1 MGTNLIGIGN
11 YIRNNKVM
19 GEGGNPIHPNLVE
32 FWDFRNKTND
42 DEDRNKV
49 VGWKK
54 NILNLYNFAYKGNSG
69 YGLYNT
75 SIDKWNFA
83 VSNSEHT
90 DTNTSRTFT
99 TTVDSI
105 GFCFSIPPHGTGAD
119 RVTDAIDSFQFEV
132 KGLVDGSVLEA
143 WSWSESV
150 RVYFKIYSDGIYTY
164 PYSYEHK
171 FAEDDPKEV
180 VGLFLRSAVEDQQ
193 NSPITI
199 KLIPDKYEGALVLDG
214 VDDFGRNSNFPQL
227 KDYTVICKREH
238 IELVNNTA
246 LLSKR
251 YETYG
256 AFTLEHTD
264 TVPEYKEYS
273 FGTNTKVSKFV
284 DDKITWQT
292 ATSYNGKNIVR
303 GSGYD
308 STLFLLG
315 KLFQSDD
322 YPTAKAAV
330 YYIAIYDRSL
340 TQKEINDEIRRYEGK
355 TSWRDDMVLHW
366 EFGNKTNSDYTTSS
380 GPVSNPIIEDLSGNG
395 HHGSLKNFA
404 FEGTSGFG
412 YYPVIFG
419 SNKTWKNNGY
429 TIDMATYSYT
439 KIKIN
444 KLSTASA
451 IVYTYITDDN
461 GEIINSSVIP
471 SFKIK
476 VTGIPDNAT
485 VIYKYLKENGMYVSS
500 QELTNGVNTLP
511 MSYIPTENLV
521 GNRNFIGFLATKANV
536 NEEVDVTIE
545 ILPDPQYNNYLVF
558 DGVDDYV
565 FVDNLEPLT
574 DYTIVMDRKWIG
586 IDTSRQNCLVSK
598 RMTADNY
605 GAIYAEVSNASGA
618 YGCRSFS
625 GAQIIVTPADD
636 IVYVTRDSYNG
647 IAKLV
652 YGDLPDSTH
661 MSLGSNYTVAPFQH
675 ANTAIRTVV
684 LFNRTLSKEEIQE
697 VKSELFYE
705 NLINNSFTEQSVQNY
720 QIAVY
725 RYKQK
730 LEKGKWYKLTFC
742 YTKPDNITSITA
754 FQDNGYTRITDGSII
769 NSTEPYTVKSIV
781 FQCRKSSIS
790 DANDSVLTFY
800 QLPQREFGS
809 TIHWCIVTEAHVDES
824 LVEGWNFANNYNDSD
839 GKNKLVGVKGNE
851 LVLRNF
857 AYEGMSGW
865 NGYDV
870 VFGAGK
876 TWLNI
881 RTSSSDFIGTYN
893 GSNIHITRMGF
904 GGALQSTYVKLGG
917 EITSNNGEI
926 PAFKMK
932 IEGLE
937 NKFMI
942 YYYYLK
948 DSLATQTSFIKI
960 TEDGV
965 YDIPKS
971 FAATTNLIFDN
982 VWVGFV
988 PIRNSGDTTQYYDCD
1003 LTIEVLPSLDGC
1015 IVTDG
1020 IDDYMECS
1028 TLPTLYPYYTFI
1040 YKRKWLSR
1048 DPGKFH
1054 YFLSK
1059 GGKTQPIGIE
1069 HYVANP
1075 GVPDYET
1082 IVNAGVYNRLPISN
1096 DNINFMSDA
1105 YYNSFELKK
1114 GATSDADMSLLLG
1127 GLRDSAF
1134 TNSAIYWLYIYNRT
1148 LTNDEIKKEIKRIE
1162 DKYYE

>member
-429 TIDMATYSYT
+429 T
-439 KIKIN
+439 
-444 KLSTASA
+444 
-451 IVYTYITDDN
+451 
-461 GEIINSSVIP
+461 
-471 SFKIK
+471 
-476 VTGIPDNAT
+476 
-485 VIYKYLKENGMYVSS
+485 
-500 QELTNGVNTLP
+500 
-511 MSYIPTENLV
+511 
-521 GNRNFIGFLATKANV
+521 
-536 NEEVDVTIE
+536 
-545 ILPDPQYNNYLVF
+545 
-558 DGVDDYV
+558 
-565 FVDNLEPLT
+565 
-574 DYTIVMDRKWIG
+574 
-586 IDTSRQNCLVSK
+586 
-598 RMTADNY
+598 
-605 GAIYAEVSNASGA
+605 
-618 YGCRSFS
+618 
-625 GAQIIVTPADD
+625 
-636 IVYVTRDSYNG
+636 
-647 IAKLV
+647 
-652 YGDLPDSTH
+652 
-661 MSLGSNYTVAPFQH
+661 
-675 ANTAIRTVV
+675 
-684 LFNRTLSKEEIQE
+684 
-697 VKSELFYE
+697 
-705 NLINNSFTEQSVQNY
+705 
-720 QIAVY
+720 
-725 RYKQK
+725 
-730 LEKGKWYKLTFC
+730 
-742 YTKPDNITSITA
+742 
-754 FQDNGYTRITDGSII
+754 RITDGSII

-800 QLPQREFGS
+800 QLPQGEFGS

-904 GGALQSTYVKLGG
+904 GGALQSTYVKLDG

-971 FAATTNLIFDN
+971 FAATTNLILDN

-1003 LTIEVLPSLDGC
+1003 LTIEVLPSLDNC

-1069 HYVANP
+1069 HYVTNP

-1082 IVNAGVYNRLPISN
+1082 MVNAGVYNRLPISN

-1114 GATSDADMSLLLG
+1114 GTTSDADMSLLLG

>member
-11 YIRNNKVM
+11 YIRNNKVT

-42 DEDRNKV
+42 DEDRNTV

-75 SIDKWNFA
+75 RVDYWRHS
-83 VSNSEHT
+83 VSNSTYT
-90 DTNTSRTFT
+90 DTNTSRSIIVSPGSAGFTFGIT
-99 TTVDSI
+99 PS
-105 GFCFSIPPHGTGAD
+105 GTGEN
-119 RVTDAIDSFQFEV
+119 RVTAAISTFKFEISGILEGTILRTYSWKENEFSREV
-132 KGLVDGSVLEA
+132 VLIN
-143 WSWSESV
+143 SN
-150 RVYFKIYSDGIYTY
+150 GIYTY
-164 PYSYEHK
+164 PYSYEHI
-171 FAEDDPKEV
+171 FLEGESSLAVGIYVDTV
-180 VGLFLRSAVEDQQ
+180 VEGQQ

-238 IELVNNTA
+238 IELVKNTA

-292 ATSYNGKNIVR
+292 ATSYNGKDIVR

-340 TQKEINDEIRRYEGK
+340 TQKEINDEIHKYEGK

-366 EFGNKTNSDYTTSS
+366 EFGSKTNSDYTTSS

-395 HHGSLKNFA
+395 HHGSLNNFA

-412 YYPVIFG
+412 YYPVVFG

-429 TIDMATYSYT
+429 SKDMATYSQT

-444 KLSTASA
+444 KLTISSA
-451 IVYTYITDDN
+451 IVYTYVTDIN
-461 GEIINSSVIP
+461 GEIVNPSIIP

-476 VTGIPDNAT
+476 ITGIPDSAT
-485 VIYKYLKENGMYVSS
+485 ITYRYLKENSS
-500 QELTNGVNTLP
+500 FVNIQQLTNGVNTLP
-511 MSYIPTENLV
+511 MSYLPTENLV
-521 GNRNFIGFLATKANV
+521 GNNNFIGFLATKADV

-558 DGVDDYV
+558 DGVDDYI
-565 FVDNLEPLT
+565 FVDNLESLT
-574 DYTIVMDRKWIG
+574 DYTIVMDRKWIS
-586 IDTSRQNCLVSK
+586 IDTTRQNCLVSK
-598 RMTADNY
+598 RITADNH
-605 GAIYAEVSNASGA
+605 GAIYAEVSNASGT

-647 IAKLV
+647 TAKLV

-661 MSLGSNYTVAPFQH
+661 MSLGSNYTTAPFQH
-675 ANTAIRTVV
+675 ANVAIRTVV
-684 LFNRTLSKEEIQE
+684 LFNRTLSEEEIQE

-705 NLINNSFTEQSVQNY
+705 NLISNSFTEQSVQNY
-720 QIAVY
+720 QVALY

-730 LEKGKWYKLTFC
+730 LEKDKWYRMTFC
-742 YTKPDNITSITA
+742 YTKPNNITSIVA

-769 NSTEPYTVKSIV
+769 DSAEPYTVKSIV
-781 FQCRKSSIS
+781 FQCRKSSFP

-800 QLPQREFGS
+800 QLPQGEFGS

-824 LVEGWNFANNYNDSD
+824 LVEGWNFANNSNDSD
-839 GKNKLVGVKGNE
+839 GKNKLIGVKGNE

-876 TWLNI
+876 TWL
-881 RTSSSDFIGTYN
+881 SQAQLKPESDRLAYQYTY
-893 GSNIHITRMGF
+893 
-904 GGALQSTYVKLGG
+904 
-917 EITSNNGEI
+917 TSNAVNVTINNNGQPLFYSHVIKQKHTI
-926 PAFKMK
+926 PAFTIKVTGVTANT
-932 IEGLE
+932 IIWYVYNSDE
-937 NKFMI
+937 NVYEQKRLIIDKDGI
-942 YYYYLK
+942 Y
-948 DSLATQTSFIKI
+948 
-960 TEDGV
+960 
-965 YDIPKS
+965 
-971 FAATTNLIFDN
+971 NLPEC
-982 VWVGFV
+982 VAYK
-988 PIRNSGDTTQYYDCD
+988 GDTSGISEYAWLGLALRGDGPCNI
-1003 LTIEVLPSLDGC
+1003 TIEVLPSLDGC

-1082 IVNAGVYNRLPISN
+1082 MVNAGVYNRLPISN

>member
-105 GFCFSIPPHGTGAD
+105 GFCFSILPHGTGAD

-150 RVYFKIYSDGIYTY
+150 RVCFKIYSDGIYTY

-238 IELVNNTA
+238 IELVKNTA

-256 AFTLEHTD
+256 AFTLEYTD

-395 HHGSLKNFA
+395 HHGSLRNFA

-429 TIDMATYSYT
+429 TVDMATYSQT

-485 VIYKYLKENGMYVSS
+485 VIYKYLEENGMYVSS

-521 GNRNFIGFLATKANV
+521 GNRNFIGFLAAKANV

-558 DGVDDYV
+558 DGVDDCV

-574 DYTIVMDRKWIG
+574 DYTIVMDRKWIS

-598 RMTADNY
+598 RITADNH
-605 GAIYAEVSNASGA
+605 GAIYAEVSNATGT

-625 GAQIIVTPADD
+625 GAQSVVTLTDD

-647 IAKLV
+647 TTKLV

-661 MSLGSNYTVAPFQH
+661 MSLGSNYIVAPFQH
-675 ANTAIRTVV
+675 ANVAVRTVV
-684 LFNRTLSKEEIQE
+684 LFNRTLSEEEIQE

-705 NLINNSFTEQSVQNY
+705 NLISNSFTEQSVQNY
-720 QIAVY
+720 QVALY

-742 YTKPDNITSITA
+742 YTKPSNIDYIA
-754 FQDNGYTRITDGSII
+754 VYQDNGYTQVAKDITS
-769 NSTEPYTVKSIV
+769 SEPYTVQSYT
-781 FQCRKSSIS
+781 FLCRKSTYPN
-790 DANDSVLTFY
+790 ANDAVLTFY
-800 QLPQREFGS
+800 QVPQGQFGS

-824 LVEGWNFANNYNDSD
+824 LVEGWNFANNSNDSAD
-839 GKNKLVGVKGNE
+839 KSKLVGVKGNE

-865 NGYDV
+865 NGYDI
-870 VFGAGK
+870 VFGSGK

-904 GGALQSTYVKLGG
+904 GGALQYTYVKLDG

-971 FAATTNLIFDN
+971 FAATTNLIPDN

-1075 GVPDYET
+1075 GIPDYET
-1082 IVNAGVYNRLPISN
+1082 MVNAGTYNRLPISN

-1114 GATSDADMSLLLG
+1114 GTTSDADMSLLLG

-1134 TNSAIYWLYIYNRT
+1134 TNSAIYWLYVYNRT

>member
-11 YIRNNKVM
+11 YIRNNKVT
-19 GEGGNPIHPNLVE
+19 GEGGNSIHPNLVE

-42 DEDRNKV
+42 DKDRDKV

-105 GFCFSIPPHGTGAD
+105 GFCLSISPHGTGTD

-150 RVYFKIYSDGIYTY
+150 RVYFKIHSDGIYTY

-171 FAEDDPKEV
+171 FAEDDPREV

-214 VDDFGRNSNFPQL
+214 IDDFGKNSNFPQL
-227 KDYTVICKREH
+227 KDYTVICKREY
-238 IELVNNTA
+238 IELVKNTA

-264 TVPEYKEYS
+264 TVPEYKEFS

-292 ATSYNGKNIVR
+292 ATSYNGKDIVR

-315 KLFQSDD
+315 KLFQDNAYSS
-322 YPTAKAAV
+322 AKSAV

-340 TQKEINDEIRRYEGK
+340 TQKEINDEIRKYEGK
-355 TSWRDDMVLHW
+355 TGWRDDMVLHW
-366 EFGNKTNSDYTTSS
+366 EFGNKTNEDYY
-380 GPVSNPIIEDLSGNG
+380 GVSNPVIEDLSGNG
-395 HHGSLKNFA
+395 HNGIMHNFA

-412 YYPVIFG
+412 YYPVVFG
-419 SNKTWKNNGY
+419 LGKTWKNSGY
-429 TIDMATYSYT
+429 ISGITFTNTTITLNNVTRQTSF
-439 KIKIN
+439 
-444 KLSTASA
+444 L
-451 IVYTYITDDN
+451 YTYITNKN
-461 GEIINSSVIP
+461 GEIIDNLQVP
-471 SFKIK
+471 SFKVK
-476 VTGIPDNAT
+476 VSGLPENEIIRYRYLAT
-485 VIYKYLKENGMYVSS
+485 ADATDTTFFNLY
-500 QELTNGVNTLP
+500 NGV
-511 MSYIPTENLV
+511 YDIPQSFPPSASLV
-521 GNRNFIGFLATKANV
+521 KPNVWVGFLSGFESENI
-536 NEEVDVTIE
+536 DVTIQV
-545 ILPDPQYNNYLVF
+545 ISQPNYNNYLVF

-574 DYTIVMDRKWIG
+574 DYTIVMDRKWIS
-586 IDTSRQNCLVSK
+586 IDTTRQNCLVSK
-598 RMTADNY
+598 RITADNY
-605 GAIYAEVSNASGA
+605 GAIYAEVSNANGT

-625 GAQIIVTPADD
+625 GAQSVVTLTDD

-661 MSLGSNYTVAPFQH
+661 MSLGSNYTVAPFQY
-675 ANTAIRTVV
+675 ANIAVRTVV
-684 LFNRTLSKEEIQE
+684 LFNRTLSEEEIQE
-697 VKSELFYE
+697 VKSELFHE
-705 NLINNSFTEQSVQNY
+705 NLIRNSFTEQSVQNY
-720 QIAVY
+720 QVAIY

-730 LEKGKWYKLTFC
+730 LEKDKWYRMTFC
-742 YTKPDNITSITA
+742 YTKPDNITSIVA

-769 NSTEPYTVKSIV
+769 DSAEPYTVKSIV
-781 FQCRKSSIS
+781 FQCRKSSFP

-800 QLPQREFGS
+800 QLPYGEFGS
-809 TIHWCIVTEAHVDES
+809 TVHWCIVTEAHVDES
-824 LVEGWNFANNYNDSD
+824 LVEGWNFANNSNDSD
-839 GKNKLVGVKGNE
+839 SKNKLIGVKGNE

-876 TWLNI
+876 TWLLQAQLKPE
-881 RTSSSDFIGTYN
+881 SDRLAYQYTY
-893 GSNIHITRMGF
+893 
-904 GGALQSTYVKLGG
+904 
-917 EITSNNGEI
+917 TSNTANVTINNNGQPLFYTHVIKQKHTI
-926 PAFKMK
+926 PAFTIKVTGVTANT
-932 IEGLE
+932 IVWYVYNSDE
-937 NKFMI
+937 NVYEQKKLIIDKDGI
-942 YYYYLK
+942 Y
-948 DSLATQTSFIKI
+948 
-960 TEDGV
+960 
-965 YDIPKS
+965 
-971 FAATTNLIFDN
+971 NLPEC
-982 VWVGFV
+982 VAYK
-988 PIRNSGDTTQYYDCD
+988 GDTSGINEYAWLGLALRGNGPCNI
-1003 LTIEVLPSLDGC
+1003 TIEVLPSLQGC

-1040 YKRKWLSR
+1040 YKRKWLSK

-1059 GGKTQPIGIE
+1059 GSSTQPIGIE

-1075 GVPDYET
+1075 GVSDYET
-1082 IVNAGVYNRLPISN
+1082 MVNAGVYNRLPISN
-1096 DNINFMSDA
+1096 SDINFMSDK
-1105 YYNSFELKK
+1105 YYNNFELKK
-1114 GATSDADMSLLLG
+1114 GATSDANTSLLLG
-1127 GLRDSAF
+1127 GLRNSAF
-1134 TNSAIYWLYIYNRT
+1134 TNSAVYWLYIYNRT

>member
-11 YIRNNKVM
+11 YIRNNKVT

-105 GFCFSIPPHGTGAD
+105 GFCFSMPPHGTGAD

-132 KGLVDGSVLEA
+132 KGLVDGSVLEV

-171 FAEDDPKEV
+171 FAEDDPREV

-238 IELVNNTA
+238 IELVKNTA

-264 TVPEYKEYS
+264 TVLEYKEYS

-292 ATSYNGKNIVR
+292 ATSYNGKDIVR

-315 KLFQSDD
+315 KLFQNND

-340 TQKEINDEIRRYEGK
+340 TQKEINDEMRKYEGK

-429 TIDMATYSYT
+429 TVDMATYSQT

-558 DGVDDYV
+558 DGVDDCV

-574 DYTIVMDRKWIG
+574 DYTIVMDRKWIS

-598 RMTADNY
+598 RITADNH
-605 GAIYAEVSNASGA
+605 GAIYAEVSNATGT

-625 GAQIIVTPADD
+625 GAQSVVTLTDD

-647 IAKLV
+647 TTKLV

-675 ANTAIRTVV
+675 ANVAVRTVV
-684 LFNRTLSKEEIQE
+684 LFNRTLSEEEIQE

-705 NLINNSFTEQSVQNY
+705 NLISNSFTEQSVQNY
-720 QIAVY
+720 QVALY

-742 YTKPDNITSITA
+742 YTKPSNIDYIA
-754 FQDNGYTRITDGSII
+754 VYQDNGYTQVAKDITS
-769 NSTEPYTVKSIV
+769 SEPYTVQSYT
-781 FQCRKSSIS
+781 FLCRKSTYP
-790 DANDSVLTFY
+790 DANDAVLTFY
-800 QLPQREFGS
+800 QVPQGQFGS

-824 LVEGWNFANNYNDSD
+824 LVEGWNFANNSNDSD

-870 VFGAGK
+870 IFGSGK

-926 PAFKMK
+926 PAFEMK

-971 FAATTNLIFDN
+971 FAATTNLIPDN
-982 VWVGFV
+982 VCVGFV

-1114 GATSDADMSLLLG
+1114 GAISDADMSLLLG

-1134 TNSAIYWLYIYNRT
+1134 TNSAIYWLYVYNRT

>member
-11 YIRNNKVM
+11 YIRNNKVT

-132 KGLVDGSVLEA
+132 KGLVDGSVLEV

-150 RVYFKIYSDGIYTY
+150 RVHFKIYSDGIYTY

-171 FAEDDPKEV
+171 FAEDDPREV

-238 IELVNNTA
+238 IELVKNTA

-264 TVPEYKEYS
+264 TVLEYKEYS

-292 ATSYNGKNIVR
+292 ATSYNGKDIVR

-315 KLFQSDD
+315 KLFQNND
-322 YPTAKAAV
+322 YPTVKAAV

-340 TQKEINDEIRRYEGK
+340 TQKEINDEIRKYEGK

-366 EFGNKTNSDYTTSS
+366 EFGSKTNSDYTTSS

-395 HHGSLKNFA
+395 HHGSLRNFA

-429 TIDMATYSYT
+429 TVDMATYSQT

-536 NEEVDVTIE
+536 NEEVDMTIE

-558 DGVDDYV
+558 DGVDDCV

-574 DYTIVMDRKWIG
+574 DYTIVMDRKWIS

-598 RMTADNY
+598 RITADNH
-605 GAIYAEVSNASGA
+605 GAIYAEVSNATGT

-625 GAQIIVTPADD
+625 GAQSVVTLTDD

-647 IAKLV
+647 TTKLV

-661 MSLGSNYTVAPFQH
+661 MSLGSNYTAAPFQH
-675 ANTAIRTVV
+675 ANVAVRTVV
-684 LFNRTLSKEEIQE
+684 LFNRTLSEEEIQE

-705 NLINNSFTEQSVQNY
+705 NLISNSFTEQSVQNY
-720 QIAVY
+720 QVALY

-742 YTKPDNITSITA
+742 YTKPSNIDYIA
-754 FQDNGYTRITDGSII
+754 VYQDNGYTQVAKDITS
-769 NSTEPYTVKSIV
+769 SEPYTVQSYT
-781 FQCRKSSIS
+781 FLCRKSTYP
-790 DANDSVLTFY
+790 DANDAVLTFY
-800 QLPQREFGS
+800 QVPQGQFGS

-824 LVEGWNFANNYNDSD
+824 LVEGWNFANNSNDSAD
-839 GKNKLVGVKGNE
+839 KSKLVGVKGNE

-865 NGYDV
+865 NGYDI
-870 VFGAGK
+870 VFGSGK

-904 GGALQSTYVKLGG
+904 GGALQSTYVKLDG

-942 YYYYLK
+942 CYYYLK

-971 FAATTNLIFDN
+971 FAATTNLILDN

-1003 LTIEVLPSLDGC
+1003 LTIEVLPSLDNC

-1082 IVNAGVYNRLPISN
+1082 MVNAGVYNRLPISN

-1114 GATSDADMSLLLG
+1114 GTTSDADMSLLLG

>member
-11 YIRNNKVM
+11 YIRNNKVT

-132 KGLVDGSVLEA
+132 KGLVDGSVLEV

-171 FAEDDPKEV
+171 FAEDDPREV

-238 IELVNNTA
+238 IELVKNTA

-264 TVPEYKEYS
+264 TVLEYKEYS

-292 ATSYNGKNIVR
+292 ATSYNGKDIVR

-315 KLFQSDD
+315 KLFQNND
-322 YPTAKAAV
+322 YPTVKAAV

-340 TQKEINDEIRRYEGK
+340 TQKEINDEIRKYEGK

-366 EFGNKTNSDYTTSS
+366 EFGSKTNSDYTTSS

-395 HHGSLKNFA
+395 HHGSLRNFA

-429 TIDMATYSYT
+429 TVDMATYSQT

-558 DGVDDYV
+558 DGVDDCV

-574 DYTIVMDRKWIG
+574 DYTIVMDRKWIS

-598 RMTADNY
+598 RITADNH
-605 GAIYAEVSNASGA
+605 GAIYAEVSNATGT

-625 GAQIIVTPADD
+625 GAQSVVTLTDD

-647 IAKLV
+647 TTKLV

-675 ANTAIRTVV
+675 ANVAVRTVV
-684 LFNRTLSKEEIQE
+684 LFNRTLSEEEIQE

-705 NLINNSFTEQSVQNY
+705 NLISNSFTEQSVQNY
-720 QIAVY
+720 QVALY

-742 YTKPDNITSITA
+742 YTKPSNIDYIA
-754 FQDNGYTRITDGSII
+754 VYQDNGYTQVAKDITS
-769 NSTEPYTVKSIV
+769 SEPYTVQSYT
-781 FQCRKSSIS
+781 FLCRKSTYP
-790 DANDSVLTFY
+790 DANDAVLTFY
-800 QLPQREFGS
+800 QVPQGQFGS

-824 LVEGWNFANNYNDSD
+824 LVEGWNFANNSNDSAD
-839 GKNKLVGVKGNE
+839 KSKLVGVKGNE

-865 NGYDV
+865 NGYDI
-870 VFGAGK
+870 VFGSGK

-904 GGALQSTYVKLGG
+904 GGALQYTYVKLDG

-971 FAATTNLIFDN
+971 FAATTNLIPDN

-1082 IVNAGVYNRLPISN
+1082 MVNAGTYNRLPISN

-1114 GATSDADMSLLLG
+1114 GTTSDADMSLLLG

>member
-105 GFCFSIPPHGTGAD
+105 GFCFSILPHGTGAD

-238 IELVNNTA
+238 IELVKNTA

-395 HHGSLKNFA
+395 HHGSLRNFA

-429 TIDMATYSYT
+429 TVDMATYSQT

-574 DYTIVMDRKWIG
+574 DYTIVIDRKWIG

-598 RMTADNY
+598 RMTADNH
-605 GAIYAEVSNASGA
+605 GAIYAEVSNAYGT

-625 GAQIIVTPADD
+625 GAQSVVTLTDD

-647 IAKLV
+647 TTKLV

-675 ANTAIRTVV
+675 ANVAVRTVV
-684 LFNRTLSKEEIQE
+684 LFNRTLSEEEIQE

-705 NLINNSFTEQSVQNY
+705 NLVSNSFTEQSVQNY
-720 QIAVY
+720 QVALY

-742 YTKPDNITSITA
+742 YTKPSNIDYIA
-754 FQDNGYTRITDGSII
+754 VYQDNGYTQVAKDITS
-769 NSTEPYTVKSIV
+769 SEPYTIQSYT
-781 FQCRKSSIS
+781 FLCRKSTYP
-790 DANDSVLTFY
+790 DANDAVLTFY
-800 QLPQREFGS
+800 QVPQGQFGS

-824 LVEGWNFANNYNDSD
+824 LVEGWNFANNSNDSD

-870 VFGAGK
+870 IFGSGK

-904 GGALQSTYVKLGG
+904 GGALQSTHVKLDG

-971 FAATTNLIFDN
+971 FAATTNLIPDN

-1082 IVNAGVYNRLPISN
+1082 MVNAGTYNRLPISN

-1114 GATSDADMSLLLG
+1114 GTTSDADMSLLLG

-1134 TNSAIYWLYIYNRT
+1134 TNSAIYWLYVYNRT

>member
-11 YIRNNKVM
+11 YIRNNKVT

-105 GFCFSIPPHGTGAD
+105 GFCFSILPHGTGAD

-238 IELVNNTA
+238 IELVKNTA

-251 YETYG
+251 RETYG

-429 TIDMATYSYT
+429 TVDMATYSQT

-558 DGVDDYV
+558 DGVDDCV

-574 DYTIVMDRKWIG
+574 DYTIVMDRKWIS

-598 RMTADNY
+598 RITADNH
-605 GAIYAEVSNASGA
+605 GAIYAEVSNATGT

-625 GAQIIVTPADD
+625 GAQSVVTLTDD

-647 IAKLV
+647 TTKLV

-675 ANTAIRTVV
+675 ANVAVRTVV
-684 LFNRTLSKEEIQE
+684 LFNRTLSEEEIQE

-705 NLINNSFTEQSVQNY
+705 NLISNSFTEQSVQNY
-720 QIAVY
+720 QVALY

-742 YTKPDNITSITA
+742 YTKPSNIDYIA
-754 FQDNGYTRITDGSII
+754 VYQDNGYTQVAKDITS
-769 NSTEPYTVKSIV
+769 SEPYTVQSYT
-781 FQCRKSSIS
+781 FLCRKSTYP
-790 DANDSVLTFY
+790 DANDAVLTFY
-800 QLPQREFGS
+800 QVPQGQFGS

-824 LVEGWNFANNYNDSD
+824 LVEGWNFANNSNDSAD
-839 GKNKLVGVKGNE
+839 KSKLVGVKGNE

-865 NGYDV
+865 NGYDI
-870 VFGAGK
+870 VFGSGK

-971 FAATTNLIFDN
+971 FAATTNLIPDN
-982 VWVGFV
+982 VWVGFI

-1114 GATSDADMSLLLG
+1114 GAISDADMSLLLG

-1134 TNSAIYWLYIYNRT
+1134 TNSAIYWLYVYNRT

>member
-11 YIRNNKVM
+11 YIRNNKVT

-132 KGLVDGSVLEA
+132 KGLVDGSVLEV

-171 FAEDDPKEV
+171 FAEDDPREV

-238 IELVNNTA
+238 IELVKNTA

-264 TVPEYKEYS
+264 TVLEYKEYS

-292 ATSYNGKNIVR
+292 ATSYNGKDIVR

-315 KLFQSDD
+315 RLFQNND
-322 YPTAKAAV
+322 YPTVKAAV

-340 TQKEINDEIRRYEGK
+340 TQKEINDEIRKYEGK

-366 EFGNKTNSDYTTSS
+366 EFGSKTNSDYTTSS

-395 HHGSLKNFA
+395 HHGSLRNFA

-429 TIDMATYSYT
+429 TVDMATYSQT

-558 DGVDDYV
+558 DGVDDCV

-574 DYTIVMDRKWIG
+574 DYTIVMDRKWIS

-598 RMTADNY
+598 RMTADNH
-605 GAIYAEVSNASGA
+605 GAIYAEVANATGT

-625 GAQIIVTPADD
+625 GAQSVVTLTDD

-647 IAKLV
+647 TTKLV

-675 ANTAIRTVV
+675 TNVAVRTVV
-684 LFNRTLSKEEIQE
+684 LFNRTLSEEEIQE

-705 NLINNSFTEQSVQNY
+705 NLISNSFTEQSVQNY
-720 QIAVY
+720 QVALY

-742 YTKPDNITSITA
+742 YTKPSNIDYIA
-754 FQDNGYTRITDGSII
+754 VYQDNGYTQVAKDITS
-769 NSTEPYTVKSIV
+769 SEPYTVQSYT
-781 FQCRKSSIS
+781 FLCRKSTYP
-790 DANDSVLTFY
+790 DANDAVLTFY
-800 QLPQREFGS
+800 QVPQGQFGS

-904 GGALQSTYVKLGG
+904 GGALQSTYVKLDG

-1075 GVPDYET
+1075 GVLDYET
-1082 IVNAGVYNRLPISN
+1082 MVNAGIYNRLPISN

-1114 GATSDADMSLLLG
+1114 GTTSDADMSLLLG

>member
-11 YIRNNKVM
+11 YIRNNKVT

-132 KGLVDGSVLEA
+132 KGLVDGSVLEV

-171 FAEDDPKEV
+171 FAEDDPREV

-238 IELVNNTA
+238 IELVKNTA

-264 TVPEYKEYS
+264 TVLEYKEYS

-292 ATSYNGKNIVR
+292 ATSYNGKDMVR

-315 KLFQSDD
+315 KLFQNND
-322 YPTAKAAV
+322 YPAVKAAV

-340 TQKEINDEIRRYEGK
+340 TQKEINDEIRKYEGK

-366 EFGNKTNSDYTTSS
+366 EFGSKTNSDYTTSS

-395 HHGSLKNFA
+395 HHGSLRNFA

-429 TIDMATYSYT
+429 TVDMATYSQT

-558 DGVDDYV
+558 DGVDDCV

-574 DYTIVMDRKWIG
+574 DYTIVMDRKWIS

-598 RMTADNY
+598 RITADNH
-605 GAIYAEVSNASGA
+605 GAIYAEVSNATGT

-625 GAQIIVTPADD
+625 GAQSVVTLTDD

-647 IAKLV
+647 TTKLV

-675 ANTAIRTVV
+675 ANVAVRTVV
-684 LFNRTLSKEEIQE
+684 LFNRTLSEEEIQE
-697 VKSELFYE
+697 VKSELF
-705 NLINNSFTEQSVQNY
+705 L
-720 QIAVY
+720 
-725 RYKQK
+725 
-730 LEKGKWYKLTFC
+730 
-742 YTKPDNITSITA
+742 
-754 FQDNGYTRITDGSII
+754 
-769 NSTEPYTVKSIV
+769 
-781 FQCRKSSIS
+781 
-790 DANDSVLTFY
+790 
-800 QLPQREFGS
+800 
-809 TIHWCIVTEAHVDES
+809 
-824 LVEGWNFANNYNDSD
+824 
-839 GKNKLVGVKGNE
+839 
-851 LVLRNF
+851 
-857 AYEGMSGW
+857 
-865 NGYDV
+865 
-870 VFGAGK
+870 
-876 TWLNI
+876 
-881 RTSSSDFIGTYN
+881 
-893 GSNIHITRMGF
+893 
-904 GGALQSTYVKLGG
+904 
-917 EITSNNGEI
+917 
-926 PAFKMK
+926 
-932 IEGLE
+932 
-937 NKFMI
+937 
-942 YYYYLK
+942 
-948 DSLATQTSFIKI
+948 
-960 TEDGV
+960 
-965 YDIPKS
+965 
-971 FAATTNLIFDN
+971 
-982 VWVGFV
+982 
-988 PIRNSGDTTQYYDCD
+988 
-1003 LTIEVLPSLDGC
+1003 
-1015 IVTDG
+1015 
-1020 IDDYMECS
+1020 
-1028 TLPTLYPYYTFI
+1028 
-1040 YKRKWLSR
+1040 
-1048 DPGKFH
+1048 
-1054 YFLSK
+1054 
-1059 GGKTQPIGIE
+1059 
-1069 HYVANP
+1069 
-1075 GVPDYET
+1075 
-1082 IVNAGVYNRLPISN
+1082 
-1096 DNINFMSDA
+1096 
-1105 YYNSFELKK
+1105 
-1114 GATSDADMSLLLG
+1114 
-1127 GLRDSAF
+1127 
-1134 TNSAIYWLYIYNRT
+1134 
-1148 LTNDEIKKEIKRIE
+1148 
-1162 DKYYE
+1162 

>member
-11 YIRNNKVM
+11 YIRNNKVT

-42 DEDRNKV
+42 DEDRDKV

-75 SIDKWNFA
+75 RVDYWRHS
-83 VSNSEHT
+83 VSNSTYT
-90 DTNTSRTFT
+90 DTNTSRSI
-99 TTVDSI
+99 TVS
-105 GFCFSIPPHGTGAD
+105 P
-119 RVTDAIDSFQFEV
+119 
-132 KGLVDGSVLEA
+132 GSA
-143 WSWSESV
+143 
-150 RVYFKIYSDGIYTY
+150 G
-164 PYSYEHK
+164 
-171 FAEDDPKEV
+171 
-180 VGLFLRSAVEDQQ
+180 
-193 NSPITI
+193 
-199 KLIPDKYEGALVLDG
+199 
-214 VDDFGRNSNFPQL
+214 
-227 KDYTVICKREH
+227 
-238 IELVNNTA
+238 
-246 LLSKR
+246 
-251 YETYG
+251 
-256 AFTLEHTD
+256 FTL
-264 TVPEYKEYS
+264 
-273 FGTNTKVSKFV
+273 
-284 DDKITWQT
+284 
-292 ATSYNGKNIVR
+292 
-303 GSGYD
+303 
-308 STLFLLG
+308 
-315 KLFQSDD
+315 
-322 YPTAKAAV
+322 KAAV

-340 TQKEINDEIRRYEGK
+340 TQKEINDEIRKYEGK

-366 EFGNKTNSDYTTSS
+366 EFGNKTNSDYTTPS

-429 TIDMATYSYT
+429 TVDMATYSQT

-598 RMTADNY
+598 RMTADNH
-605 GAIYAEVSNASGA
+605 GAIYAEVSNASGT

-625 GAQIIVTPADD
+625 GAQTIVTPADD

-675 ANTAIRTVV
+675 ANAAIRTVV

-705 NLINNSFTEQSVQNY
+705 NLINNSFTEQ
-720 QIAVY
+720 
-725 RYKQK
+725 
-730 LEKGKWYKLTFC
+730 
-742 YTKPDNITSITA
+742 
-754 FQDNGYTRITDGSII
+754 
-769 NSTEPYTVKSIV
+769 
-781 FQCRKSSIS
+781 
-790 DANDSVLTFY
+790 
-800 QLPQREFGS
+800 
-809 TIHWCIVTEAHVDES
+809 
-824 LVEGWNFANNYNDSD
+824 
-839 GKNKLVGVKGNE
+839 
-851 LVLRNF
+851 
-857 AYEGMSGW
+857 
-865 NGYDV
+865 
-870 VFGAGK
+870 
-876 TWLNI
+876 
-881 RTSSSDFIGTYN
+881 
-893 GSNIHITRMGF
+893 
-904 GGALQSTYVKLGG
+904 
-917 EITSNNGEI
+917 
-926 PAFKMK
+926 

-971 FAATTNLIFDN
+971 FAATTNLIPDN
-982 VWVGFV
+982 VWVGFI

-1082 IVNAGVYNRLPISN
+1082 MVNAGTYNRLPISN

-1114 GATSDADMSLLLG
+1114 GTTSDADMSLLLG

-1134 TNSAIYWLYIYNRT
+1134 TNSAIYWLYVYNRT